1 MKRSFFALLSF
12 LLLHTGFA
20 QGIQFESAENSWS
33 SILDKAQSENKLI
46 FVVAYSLSC
55 HNCEDMQKKIYP
67 AEQSGAVYNGK
78 YINVQ
83 LDMDKTEA
91 NDFANKYGIMAYPSY
106 LFIDGKGEL
115 VHRAMGKMTMEQF
128 VAMGVNSTDTAY
140 QFFPLKN
147 RFFQGDRSPELLKRL
162 TLMAVD
168 LTDYDLLGSVYEAY
182 FSTQENWLSKENM
195 DILLMGLKSP
205 EQSTFPFLLK
215 HKKDFIKAY
224 SEAKI
229 FNLIDEVVMNSIS
242 LSSYNY
248 EQRDFDLTLAKAYG
262 LKYLPADLFDQ
273 YWLLFKINHNMMKKN
288 SSELLINAT
297 RYFDQYPCFSGHLYN
312 NVALAFY
319 EETKDKVY
327 LEKALS
333 WALKAIAIKDMFQY
347 NDTTAAL
354 YFKLGNKEQAK
365 VYALKAIEKAN
376 ETGEDASET
385 KALLKKIE
393 NL

>member
-12 LLLHTGFA
+12 LILHTGFA

-33 SILDKAQSENKLI
+33 TILDKAQSENKLI

-67 AEQSGAVYNGK
+67 AEQAGATYNGK

-83 LDMDKTEA
+83 LDMDKTES
-91 NDFANKYGIMAYPSY
+91 NDFAIKYGIMAYPSY

-115 VHRAMGKMTMEQF
+115 VHRAMGTMTMEQF
-128 VAMGVNSTDTAY
+128 VAMGVNSTDTAH

-162 TLMAVD
+162 TIMAKD

-182 FSTQENWLSKENM
+182 FSTQDNWLSKENM
-195 DILLMGLKSP
+195 EILLMGLKSP

-215 HKKDFIKAY
+215 NRKNFIEAY

-229 FNLIDEVVMNSIS
+229 FNLVDEVVMNSMS
-242 LSSYNY
+242 LYSYNY
-248 EQRDFDLTLAKAYG
+248 DQRDFDLALAKSYG
-262 LKYLPADLFDQ
+262 LKYLPEDLFDQ
-273 YWLLFKINHNMMKKN
+273 YWLLFTINQNMMKKN
-288 SSELLINAT
+288 TPELLVNAT

-333 WALKAIAIKDMFQY
+333 WVLKAIAFKDMFQY
-347 NDTTAAL
+347 NDTAAAL

-365 VYALKAIEKAN
+365 TYALKAIEKAN
-376 ETGEDASET
+376 ETGQDASET